1 MRKSSLSVLTCCLAF
16 AAVPAFADLAP
27 TVMLRHNNQ
36 STMFNYY
43 QVQDAVNAATEGD
56 TIYLSEG
63 TFQPFNIDKRIMV
76 RGAGPGSI
84 IEGSCEIDI
93 SGAEKLSMPVLD
105 AMTFSGD
112 ITVTQAPRQLTFR
125 KCKIANLIFSDSEF
139 HDVKINQCWITN
151 RLNLPSNVKEF
162 NADNSKIQVLYP
174 HNYENGQVY
183 FRHCNIVE
191 ICAPITGAHFISCRI
206 QCCTSLSNQV
216 YNANLIAC
224 WLYSCTCYWGSPTK
238 SQTTG
243 SSSYSIISGDD
254 QTQRI
259 NCISWSSSSAGTG
272 MEYKN
277 TSHISAVDGY
287 LVGAYGGTDPFTQY
301 PDVPGVTQHQIT
313 IDAATKTMTVKLTV
327 DKLNKQE

>member
-1 MRKSSLSVLTCCLAF
+1 MRKSILSVLTCCLAF

-43 QVQDAVNAATEGD
+43 QVQDAVNAAAEGD

-105 AMTFSGD
+105 AVTFLGD

-162 NADNSKIQVLYP
+162 NADNSKIRVLYP
-174 HNYENGQVY
+174 HNYENGQVN

-224 WLYSCTCYWGSPTK
+224 ELNSCTILWANPTK
-238 SQTTG
+238 NQTTG
-243 SSSYSIISGDD
+243 SSYNDVSGDE

-259 NCISWSSSSAGTG
+259 NCISLASSTSATG

-277 TSHISAVDGY
+277 TSHISAEDGTY
-287 LVGAYGGTDPFTQY
+287 VGAYGGQHPFTQY

>member
-1 MRKSSLSVLTCCLAF
+1 MRKSLLSVLTCCLAF

-191 ICAPITGAHFISCRI
+191 ICAPITGARFISCRI

-277 TSHISAVDGY
+277 TSHISADDGY